1 MTEHTYIKDGIKPTG
16 KVSEQGNINLSP
28 KPNEKKPEKKAE
40 RKAQVK
46 PETKPEAKP
55 QAKPQMRPATKIDID
70 GTLVG
75 RKVVLYVQTGNVA
88 NVIFGTIMTMGS
100 FWVVV
105 KVEKTNI
112 PFIHDGLHKQSL
124 HHSLC
129 TTARG

>member
-1 MTEHTYIKDGIKPTG
+1 
-16 KVSEQGNINLSP
+16 
-28 KPNEKKPEKKAE
+28 
-40 RKAQVK
+40 
-46 PETKPEAKP
+46 
-55 QAKPQMRPATKIDID
+55 MRPATKIDID

-112 PFIHDGLHKQSL
+112 PFIHDVAYINKAYIIMYSPLPEGEEK
-124 HHSLC
+124 
-129 TTARG
+129 

>member
-1 MTEHTYIKDGIKPTG
+1 MTEHTYIKDGIKPQG
-16 KVSEQGNINLSP
+16 KDSSQGNINLSP
-28 KPNEKKPEKKAE
+28 KPNEKKPE
-40 RKAQVK
+40 RKAQV
-46 PETKPEAKP
+46 KPEAKP

-88 NVIFGTIMTMGS
+88 NVIFGTIITMGS

-112 PFIHDGLHKQSL
+112 PFIHDVAYINKAYIIAYAPLPEGEQK
-124 HHSLC
+124 
-129 TTARG
+129 

>member
-1 MTEHTYIKDGIKPTG
+1 VTVTSLKDGIKPTS

-40 RKAQVK
+40 RKAQ
-46 PETKPEAKP
+46 AKP
-55 QAKPQMRPATKIDID
+55 SGARIDID

-75 RKVVLYVQTGNVA
+75 KRVVIYVQTGNVA
-88 NVIFGTIMTMGS
+88 NEIIGTIITMGS

-112 PFIHDGLHKQSL
+112 PFIHDVAFINKAYIIAYAPLPEGGEK
-124 HHSLC
+124 
-129 TTARG
+129 